1 MSNLSPNNRIINSIN
16 RSRYID
22 KLRGNIGAIKENNR
36 TPIHHKLIDT
46 YEDLT
51 SNVPTKYIII
61 FISILIITTI
71 LLYYFKPSYI
81 LKKTIDENKL
91 KISSSKLKE
100 NQSNDKVISYWKLL
114 FYSLIITIII
124 YSILYF
130 MRTKNSHIGKLF
142 EYNE

>member
-1 MSNLSPNNRIINSIN
+1 
-16 RSRYID
+16 
-22 KLRGNIGAIKENNR
+22 
-36 TPIHHKLIDT
+36 LIDT